1 MRRFFGDFIGGRAAL
16 GLLIVRVIFGLGIM
30 LHGWPKI
37 QNPMGW
43 MGPDAPVPGIFQAL
57 AALAEFGGGI
67 ALILGLLTPLAM
79 LGLAINMLVAI
90 FMVHVRAGDPFVS
103 PTGGRSW
110 EMAALYLG
118 VALLVLLAGP
128 GRLSLDAQIFGG
140 RRR

>member
-1 MRRFFGDFIGGRAAL
+1 MRRFFGDFLSGRAAL

-43 MGPDAPVPGIFQAL
+43 MGPNAPVPGIFQAL
-57 AALAEFGGGI
+57 SALAEFGGGM

-79 LGLAINMLVAI
+79 LGLVINMLVAI
-90 FMVHVRAGDPFVS
+90 STVHLKAGDPFVS
-103 PTGGRSW
+103 STGGRSW
-110 EMAALYLG
+110 ELAALYLG
-118 VALLVLLAGP
+118 VALLMLFIGP
-128 GRLSLDAQIFGG
+128 GRYSLDAQIFD